1 MICQRIAVLA
11 RIHAHDDIIN
21 QIKRTSNSYLRNMKI
36 KLSELKSL
44 IRQSIKEHLDPDTIS
59 DDDVLDNTEP
69 KFHLNPETTLMHKL
83 FASRELRT
91 KFKGKSPE
99 EVAQLL
105 GVEQE
110 PAILDLIDRLM
121 NSLFY
126 R

>member
-1 MICQRIAVLA
+1 
-11 RIHAHDDIIN
+11 
-21 QIKRTSNSYLRNMKI
+21 MKI

-59 DDDVLDNTEP
+59 DEDVMDNTRP
-69 KFHLNPETTLMHKL
+69 QFDLSPETTLMHKL

-126 R
+126 RDP

>member
-1 MICQRIAVLA
+1 
-11 RIHAHDDIIN
+11 
-21 QIKRTSNSYLRNMKI
+21 MKI

-99 EVAQLL
+99 EVAQ
-105 GVEQE
+105 E